1 MTIYNYCIFAC
12 TLSSI
17 LTSLHGHLGFTDN
30 YENESLNSTVHSYNS
45 DANSDLHLLLD
56 ACEEYSVPLKNPFDS
71 EDSTNEQTNATG
83 NIVDGLKAFDDDEII
98 NDDSGDE
105 LFGDDAMFGSV
116 DPTCLVV
123 PGSSKGYL
131 GVSRYK
137 DFIRC
142 LPVHV
147 SKYILGMLDQVSLF
161 NCVCVSKNWRGIV
174 EEVHKE
180 YYINQHLQ
188 EEVMLMQVGS
198 TAVQIICAVFTFT
211 YCGIL

>member
-1 MTIYNYCIFAC
+1 M
-12 TLSSI
+12 
-17 LTSLHGHLGFTDN
+17 H
-30 YENESLNSTVHSYNS
+30 STVHSYNS
-45 DANSDLHLLLD
+45 DANSDLELLLD
-56 ACEEYSVPLKNPFDS
+56 ACDEYSVPQKNPFDS
-71 EDSTNEQTNATG
+71 ENGSNEPLNNAENFAG
-83 NIVDGLKAFDDDEII
+83 RSKFFDDEIV

-105 LFGDDAMFGSV
+105 LFGEDAMFGTV
-116 DPTCLVV
+116 DPTTVVV

-142 LPVHV
+142 LPVHI

-174 EEVHKE
+174 EEVHQE

-188 EEVMLMQVGS
+188 EEVMLMQVE
-198 TAVQIICAVFTFT
+198 V
-211 YCGIL
+211 LD